1 LYSAGKIYWN
11 LSRGAM
17 AFDATDSVLSI
28 IFDTFPGNRPGTGP
42 TVLVRVKHGVPIST
56 DTVFPMGMP
65 IYMAIAG
72 HEGSIQVAYV
82 DWHRDYRA
90 TRLQV
95 VSSRDAGETWSAPV
109 VLNPDTERNVTGT
122 WIFASPT
129 GDLHV
134 LWIETA
140 GDLIFGSASLHHAW
154 RSSGSTEWQEES
166 PFPLPVG
173 MGHSVAAVDPC
184 GGLHRRQREWGPRTG
199 LLPEVAR
206 WLGPGR
212 DPRDRCGIIG
222 ARARCRPLRALSG
235 LE

>member
-1 LYSAGKIYWN
+1 
-11 LSRGAM
+11 
-17 AFDATDSVLSI
+17 
-28 IFDTFPGNRPGTGP
+28 
-42 TVLVRVKHGVPIST
+42 
-56 DTVFPMGMP
+56 MGMP

-184 GGLHRRQREWGPRTG
+184 GGLHLVWVVVNESGVPGLAYFQKLRAGWAQVEIPVTGVASLGPALDADHSGLYLAWNEVHVGSSGEQPGVKVMVARRQV
-199 LLPEVAR
+199 LH
-206 WLGPGR
+206 
-212 DPRDRCGIIG
+212 
-222 ARARCRPLRALSG
+222 
-235 LE
+235 